1 MEEVK
6 DLGNCMLL
14 CEALRLVTATLKGTR
29 QVKER
34 KKKKGRLQPHPWAQ
48 L

>member
-1 MEEVK
+1 MP
-6 DLGNCMLL
+6 LY
-14 CEALRLVTATLKGTR
+14 EALRLVTAALKGTR

-34 KKKKGRLQPHPWAQ
+34 GKKGSLQPHPWAQ